1 VGVFATAGLGMII
14 LSYFFFDTLSSGLVL
29 AVVGTALILA
39 CGQTGFCSILLSR
52 PAVVHIGKISY
63 SLYLWHW
70 PVLVLAAPLGLDWP
84 GVTDKAL
91 LLVVIYVLALGTW
104 QLIEKPARRRP
115 GVVRPV
121 LLSGTVVAVAAA
133 GMALVPRA
141 FDTSGFDVQQWLEYN
156 CRPNWEP
163 ETSRLFHN
171 VVVENANYK
180 ADAMSSGNGIRTG
193 DESITPEVIV
203 LGDSHGTMW
212 SAAIADVTEELN
224 IPAAFFVIGHGENP
238 FFAIPPE
245 LDSSNSSGVLTPDQR
260 LMFDTVRLRA
270 LTNWKPR
277 LVVITARWNEE
288 HRDLSGDLLTFL
300 KTRNTEVL
308 LIEDPPVL
316 STNGENAM
324 QFLAWKGLLP
334 EQPVEGQPW
343 HVPCQ
348 VLKKNEGDRATAC
361 RPVRQCT
368 AAANI

>member
-1 VGVFATAGLGMII
+1 M
-14 LSYFFFDTLSSGLVL
+14 
-29 AVVGTALILA
+29 
-39 CGQTGFCSILLSR
+39 
-52 PAVVHIGKISY
+52 
-63 SLYLWHW
+63 
-70 PVLVLAAPLGLDWP
+70 
-84 GVTDKAL
+84 
-91 LLVVIYVLALGTW
+91 
-104 QLIEKPARRRP
+104 
-115 GVVRPV
+115 
-121 LLSGTVVAVAAA
+121 
-133 GMALVPRA
+133 PRA

-238 FFAIPPE
+238 FFSIPPE

-277 LVVITARWNEE
+277 LVVITARWNKE
-288 HRDLSGDLLTFL
+288 HQDLSGDLLTFL

-348 VLKKNEGDRATAC
+348 VLKKNEGGRAI
-361 RPVRQCT
+361 VRQLAGQYDNVRLLPT
-368 AAANI
+368 YDLYTSGERGKVLDGRTPLYLDDDHLTSQGSMLAKPRMRDALLRYFPRQQ